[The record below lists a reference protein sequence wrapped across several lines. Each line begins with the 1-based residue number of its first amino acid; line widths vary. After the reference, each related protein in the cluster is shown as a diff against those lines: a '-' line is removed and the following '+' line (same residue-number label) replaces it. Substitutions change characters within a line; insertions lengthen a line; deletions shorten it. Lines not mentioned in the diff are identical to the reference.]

1 MQLNTMIKNNI
12 KGLIKD
18 RSKTLIQVANETGLS
33 FQQLSNIQN
42 NKPSKISYKT
52 LWVLIRYFNCSFN
65 DIFVKTN
72 D

>member
-1 MQLNTMIKNNI
+1 MIKNNI
-12 KGLIKD
+12 KGLIKSN
-18 RSKTLIQVANETGLS
+18 SKTLIEIANKTGLS

-52 LWVLIRYFNCSFN
+52 LWALVRYFNCSFN

-72 D
+72 E